1 MEISMDGRNEARLRS
16 SSGRKKSEDALIEW
30 WSNTRGKPVSRPRS
44 VQVRDEGNRPDC
56 DGVVTGDVP
65 LRDQGVTPVGK
76 LEEPEAVHSGYTLI
90 PRPTRRRTNRSARRI
105 RQGKSPLV

>member
-44 VQVRDEGNRPDC
+44 VQVRHEGNRPNR

-76 LEEPEAVHSGYTLI
+76 LEEPEAVHSGYTFMPL
-90 PRPTRRRTNRSARRI
+90 PSRRQRDGRRRGNRQR
-105 RQGKSPLV
+105 